1 MRYSI
6 ENPNAYVDS
15 NLLGFM
21 NILEGC
27 RSSNVGHF
35 IYASSSSVYGLN
47 KSIPFNI
54 KDRVDHPISLYAAT
68 KKSNELLAHS
78 YSHLYSLPTTGL
90 RFFTVYGPYGRP
102 DMAYYKFTK
111 AIINNEE
118 IEVYNHG
125 DLRET
130 LPI

>member
-1 MRYSI
+1 MICFLNENFSIVIHLAAQAGVRYSI

-35 IYASSSSVYGLN
+35 IYASSSSIYGLN

-90 RFFTVYGPYGRP
+90 RFFYCLWTIWPS
-102 DMAYYKFTK
+102 
-111 AIINNEE
+111 
-118 IEVYNHG
+118 
-125 DLRET
+125 
-130 LPI
+130 